1 MSAKSKVALIT
12 GAASGIGKAIAET
25 LAALDIAVVIADINA
40 EKAEQVAAD
49 LNGLFVPADL
59 SSAEGCHSL
68 VAQALERYGR
78 VDILINNAGVQ
89 HVAPIVDFPE
99 EQWAAMLQLMLVAP
113 FVLTKSVWPLMVE
126 QGGGRIINMGSIH
139 SHVASLN
146 KSAYVSAKHGLLG
159 FTKSTAL
166 EGAMHGITANTVC
179 PAYVKTP
186 LVENQIAAQAK
197 TLGLPEAEIIEQVML
212 EPAAI
217 KRLIDPTEVAEL
229 VAYLCSDKANAI
241 TGSAF
246 DIDLGWVAR

>member
-1 MSAKSKVALIT
+1 MIS
-12 GAASGIGKAIAET
+12 
-25 LAALDIAVVIADINA
+25 DINR
-40 EKAEQVAAD
+40 EKGQQVAED
-49 LNGLFVPADL
+49 LNGLFVAADL
-59 SSAEGCHSL
+59 SSAEDCRAL
-68 VAQALERYGR
+68 VDQATERYGR
-78 VDILINNAGVQ
+78 IDILINNVGVQ
-89 HVAPIVDFPE
+89 HVAPIALFPE
-99 EQWAAMLQLMLVAP
+99 DTWASMIQLMLVAP
-113 FVLTKSVWPLMVE
+113 FVLTKSVWPLMVD

-166 EGAMHGITANTVC
+166 EGARYGITANTIC

-186 LVENQIAAQAK
+186 LVENQIVVQAK
-197 TLGLPEAEIIEQVML
+197 ILGIPEAEVIEQVML

-229 VAYLCSDKANAI
+229 VAYLCSDKASAI

>member
-1 MSAKSKVALIT
+1 MIS
-12 GAASGIGKAIAET
+12 
-25 LAALDIAVVIADINA
+25 DINR
-40 EKAEQVAAD
+40 EKGQQVAED
-49 LNGLFVPADL
+49 LNGLFVAADL
-59 SSAEGCHSL
+59 SSAEDCRAL
-68 VAQALERYGR
+68 VDQATERYGR
-78 VDILINNAGVQ
+78 IDILINNVGVQ
-89 HVAPIVDFPE
+89 HVAPIALFPE
-99 EQWAAMLQLMLVAP
+99 DTWASMIQLMLVAP
-113 FVLTKSVWPLMVE
+113 FVLTKSVWPLMVD

-166 EGAMHGITANTVC
+166 EGARYGITANTIC

-186 LVENQIAAQAK
+186 LVENQIVAQAK
-197 TLGLPEAEIIEQVML
+197 ILGIPEAEVIEQVML

-229 VAYLCSDKANAI
+229 VAYLCSDKASAI

>member
-1 MSAKSKVALIT
+1 MIS
-12 GAASGIGKAIAET
+12 
-25 LAALDIAVVIADINA
+25 DINR
-40 EKAEQVAAD
+40 EKGQQVAED
-49 LNGLFVPADL
+49 LNGLFVAADL
-59 SSAEGCHSL
+59 SSAEDCRAL
-68 VAQALERYGR
+68 VDQATERYGR
-78 VDILINNAGVQ
+78 IDILINNVGVQ
-89 HVAPIVDFPE
+89 HVAPIALFPE
-99 EQWAAMLQLMLVAP
+99 DTWASMIQLMLVAP
-113 FVLTKSVWPLMVE
+113 FVLTKSVWPLMVD

-139 SHVASLN
+139 SHVASPN

-166 EGAMHGITANTVC
+166 EGARYGITANTIC

-186 LVENQIAAQAK
+186 LVENQIVAQAK
-197 TLGLPEAEIIEQVML
+197 ILGIPEAEVIEQVML

-229 VAYLCSDKANAI
+229 VAYLCSDKASAI